1 MAFYLGR
8 LGSMVVLPPPAPD
21 MDTSPV
27 WTGAVQRSITGTT
40 TRDRIGRKRSWP
52 LSWIALT
59 AEQVAFIAAVDQGL
73 VAGPLR
79 YIDGLVKN
87 RLSPQHS
94 SGGTFKRSATGWTS
108 SAGAAGWALNTA
120 TDPSW
125 ATLLDGGL
133 TWAPPASTV
142 ATLRTSTVVT
152 DRYPL
157 ITGEQVTLSCYA
169 IGNKTAHAQLI
180 PYDAAG
186 VAGAAV
192 TGAAVVLSGTPQR
205 LSVSITPSSTQV
217 SCVVGV
223 DVTSTA
229 GVGALAVTAWQLE
242 LGAAASQWVPGE
254 GCPVVTA
261 ESMRDVSILPTYR
274 AAGLTLLE
282 V

>member
-1 MAFYLGR
+1 MAFYLGP
-8 LGSMVVLPPPAPD
+8 LGGMIALPPPAPG

-27 WTGAVQRSITGTT
+27 WTGGVQRAIAGNTT
-40 TRDRIGRKRSWP
+40 SDKIGRKKSWP
-52 LSWIALT
+52 LAWIALGHDDLGT
-59 AEQVAFIAAVDQGL
+59 IAAFDQGL
-73 VAGPLR
+73 VPGPLR

-87 RLSPQHS
+87 RLSPQHA

-125 ATLLDGGL
+125 ATRLAGGI
-133 TWAPPASTV
+133 TWAPPASTA
-142 ATLRTSTVVT
+142 ATLRTGTAST

-157 ITGEQVTLSCYA
+157 ITGEQVTLSVWA
-169 IGNKTAHAQLI
+169 IGNKTMRAHLV

-192 TGAAVVLSGTPQR
+192 TGSNVVLSGVPQR

-223 DVTSTA
+223 DVLSAA

-242 LGAAASQWVPGE
+242 LGATPSLWVPGE
-254 GCPVVTA
+254 GCPVVTVA
-261 ESMRDVSILPTYR
+261 PMRDVSILPTFHE
-274 AAGLTLLE
+274 AGLLLLE